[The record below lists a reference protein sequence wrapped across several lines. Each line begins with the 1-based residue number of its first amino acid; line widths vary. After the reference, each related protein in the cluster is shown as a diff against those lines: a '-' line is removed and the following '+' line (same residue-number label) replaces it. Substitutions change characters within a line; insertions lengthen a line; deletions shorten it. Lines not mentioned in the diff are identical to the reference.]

1 MKTQDRIDTVRDIF
15 HPTDFSP
22 PSMAAFAH
30 ALKLTIGTRADLTI
44 MHVDPDRAE
53 ADFYELPR
61 VRATLARWGLLP
73 QGATK
78 EQLLQLGLGVRTIR
92 AVAADPVTSMV
103 QFLWRE
109 PADLLVAATYE
120 RDELASWLHNQ
131 LAEQLSRRSRIMTL
145 FVPEL
150 TKGFVGLE
158 TGQSQLRRILIPVH
172 HQPSPQLAIEAACA
186 MVLGLR
192 TDQIAFHLFYVGK
205 EGSLPHVRLQTRTGW
220 QWDWTVASGMVADEI
235 LSAAER
241 LDCDLIVMSTQGR
254 RGFLDALFG
263 ITTERVLRGS
273 RIPLL
278 TVPTS

>member
-78 EQLLQLGLGVRTIR
+78 DQLLQLGLGVRTIR

-120 RDELASWLHNQ
+120 RDELASWQHNQ

-158 TGQSQLRRILIPVH
+158 TGRSQLRRILIPVH

-254 RGFLDALFG
+254 RGFLDALYG
-263 ITTERVLRGS
+263 NTTERVFCGS